1 MRSRFESLSGV
12 TVINDGMIY
21 GGVNFI
27 QEINPTPDL
36 MFGNVVSAELKVDIG
51 AEYLEN
57 IRPGLDQ
64 YLSWWCQMNDGL
76 EEKLM
81 GYFKVYNIEYNGSRA
96 TLTLYDYVKELDAES
111 AGIGSYIQYPI
122 TLNQL
127 LKRCSEFFNFNYKTT
142 NIDDFAFQ
150 SLTYNGGFNIDNSTR
165 RQLLG
170 YIAQAVSANIIASPT
185 APETLQVLGYV
196 PFTNTTFGLDKY
208 VSFQDK
214 LEVPAISSLIV
225 QSSFDDIGYR
235 HYGNEEID
243 NPYIILENPMF
254 FTAKYDSMV
263 QFIVGKMY
271 DKLYNYYP
279 YTPGKLTLL
288 GDYNVNCGHIITVE
302 TFEKYCEMMV
312 MKKTISPSG
321 VVLECYGEQQR
332 EQDESEVKSGIVMLN
347 NKMNEFYQTLDETRS
362 TITKIEANFDGEIS
376 TLNTKYSEIL
386 QTADEIRGTVRNQ
399 NSIINGL
406 GQEVGMLSN
415 DVSEVKQ
422 TATEISTT
430 VSNQVSRLDGEME
443 VLEGSISEV
452 KQTAESIKLSVD
464 SNGKTASITIG
475 GQTFTVINPEG
486 VEEEVNG
493 INLDGYVTFTAL
505 SANGQSSI
513 HGGNIITQTIDAD
526 DINMTGRIAWGD
538 LTDEVQTQINSGN
551 LPGYIKDTYID
562 FTQVNSPY
570 IRGNSI
576 ELRGGTF
583 DIKDATGATRYG
595 YIGKGNGHDGTAKT
609 DGVILSYSGSTGL
622 GTGDY
627 YIICTSKGVRLQA
640 GNSSIYV
647 TANGCFT
654 ETNGQGDV
662 EIGTCIFG

>member
-1 MRSRFESLSGV
+1 MQNIFNFTTIGV
-12 TVINDGMIY
+12 ILDDSNIY

-27 QEINPTPDL
+27 QEINPSPDL
-36 MFGNVVSAELKVDIG
+36 CYGNVASAEVKF
-51 AEYLEN
+51 EYDN
-57 IRPGLDQ
+57 RNDDAQ
-64 YLSWWCQMNDGL
+64 NYLNYTFRWESLQNDGCGPRV
-76 EEKLM
+76 M
-81 GYFKVYNIEYNGSRA
+81 GYY
-96 TLTLYDYVKELDAES
+96 TVKD
-111 AGIGSYIQYPI
+111 I
-122 TLNQL
+122 
-127 LKRCSEFFNFNYKTT
+127 
-142 NIDDFAFQ
+142 
-150 SLTYNGGFNIDNSTR
+150 TYNGKKATFTCYDCISDLDVYIDEWFSSITLPMDLGIVFSAFCNKFGFTYAKNFNFDAYQVEKTFIPQNITG
-165 RQLLG
+165 RQFLG
-170 YIAQAVSANIIASPT
+170 YMAQVMNCNVMANPDT
-185 APETLQVLGYV
+185 
-196 PFTNTTFGLDKY
+196 DKKIDLKRYKDEYKQNFRKHMY
-208 VSFQDK
+208 VSRTIGDTTNRIDRI
-214 LEVPAISSLIV
+214 VV
-225 QSSFDDIGYR
+225 QSSFDDLGYR
-235 HYGNEEID
+235 SGSGTNA
-243 NPYIILENPMF
+243 YIVVENPLF
-254 FTAKYDSMV
+254 FTAEHSDTHQSYVENMLTHLSGLPNYHS
-263 QFIVGKMY
+263 F
-271 DKLYNYYP
+271 KLS
-279 YTPGKLTLL
+279 TF
-288 GDYNVNCGHIITVE
+288 GDYGVDCGDGIYID
-302 TFEKYCEMMV
+302 YDYQGWV

-321 VVLECYGEQQR
+321 VVFECYGEPQR
-332 EQDESEVKSGIVMLN
+332 QLEEEEVKSGIVMLN
-347 NKMNEFYQTLDETRS
+347 NKMNKFEQTLDSTTS
-362 TITKIEANFDGEIS
+362 TITRIEAEFDGEINK
-376 TLNTKYSEIL
+376 LNTQYSEIK
-386 QTADEIRGTVRNQ
+386 QTADTISQTVANQ
-399 NSIINGL
+399 TTQIDGL
-406 GQEVGMLSN
+406 GNEIDVISNEVST
-415 DVSEVKQ
+415 VKQ
-422 TATEISTT
+422 TASEISQT
-430 VSNQVSRLDGEME
+430 VTNQVSRIDGEME

-570 IRGNSI
+570 IRGNNI

-583 DIKDATGATRYG
+583 DIKSGDGKTRYG
-595 YIGKGNGHDGTAKT
+595 YIGKGNGHDGTAET

-627 YIICTSKGVRLQA
+627 YIIVTSKGVRLQA